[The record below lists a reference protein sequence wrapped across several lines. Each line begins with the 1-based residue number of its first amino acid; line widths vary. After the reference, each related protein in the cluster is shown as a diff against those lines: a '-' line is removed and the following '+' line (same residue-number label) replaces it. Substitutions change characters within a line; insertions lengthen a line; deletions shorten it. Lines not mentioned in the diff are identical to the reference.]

1 MSFVGRYL
9 GFHIAAITS
18 LFESILLKTTGSSFV
33 RLFNVRSMLMGRN
46 VRIAWDGKEYSVR
59 DDDVPQAQY
68 VFRHERQGNM
78 AYKEGLK
85 VRAEKL
91 GSVYFLPL
99 VDFKNGDLVFDCGAN
114 LGDLKLWFQCHNIDV
129 EYVGFE
135 PSPVEFKCASRNVA
149 PSTVHNVGL
158 WNAEGEMKFYVSSQG
173 ADSSLIEPNE
183 YDETITV
190 RTMRVEQF
198 IGRKIKFFKLEAEGA
213 EPEILDGLGDKISQ
227 IEYISADLG
236 PERGK
241 SRESTLVPVVNYM
254 ASQKFDLVQV
264 SHDRICALFRNKDFK

>member
-1 MSFVGRYL
+1 M
-9 GFHIAAITS
+9 
-18 LFESILLKTTGSSFV
+18 LLI
-33 RLFNVRSMLMGRN
+33 RSEKPR
-46 VRIAWDGKEYSVR
+46 RS
-59 DDDVPQAQY
+59 QA
-68 VFRHERQGNM
+68 EN
-78 AYKEGLK
+78 
-85 VRAEKL
+85 
-91 GSVYFLPL
+91 PL
-99 VDFKNGDLVFDCGAN
+99 NTLSENPGPAL
-114 LGDLKLWFQCHNIDV
+114 
-129 EYVGFE
+129 
-135 PSPVEFKCASRNVA
+135 
-149 PSTVHNVGL
+149 
-158 WNAEGEMKFYVSSQG
+158 
-173 ADSSLIEPNE
+173 E